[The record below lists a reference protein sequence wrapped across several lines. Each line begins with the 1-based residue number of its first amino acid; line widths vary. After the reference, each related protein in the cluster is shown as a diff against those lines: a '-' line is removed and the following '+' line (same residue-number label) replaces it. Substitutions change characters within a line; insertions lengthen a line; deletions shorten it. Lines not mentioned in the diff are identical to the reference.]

1 MIAGLFALL
10 ACQLFGETIAR
21 GAGLPVPGPVLG
33 LAILVVGLAA
43 WARFARPDPAALE
56 RSGVGRVAE
65 ALLANLALLFVPA
78 GVGVIQHLD
87 LLGTYGLALAAAL
100 VGSTLLTLL
109 ATVGMFLAV
118 KRRLG
123 ALDEPQP

>member
-10 ACQLFGETIAR
+10 ACQLAGEAIAR

-33 LAILVVGLAA
+33 LAILVLGLAG
-43 WARFARPDPAALE
+43 WTRLARPDPAALE
-56 RSGVGRVAE
+56 RSGVGRVAD

-100 VGSTLLTLL
+100 IGSTLLTLL
-109 ATVGMFLAV
+109 ATVGVFLAV

-123 ALDEPQP
+123 PPAEPQP

>member
-10 ACQLFGETIAR
+10 ACQLVGEAIAR

-43 WARFARPDPAALE
+43 WTRLARPDPAALE
-56 RSGVGRVAE
+56 RSGVGRVAD

-87 LLGTYGLALAAAL
+87 LIGTYGLALAAAL
-100 VGSTLLTLL
+100 VGSTLVTLL
-109 ATVGMFLAV
+109 ATVGVFLAV
-118 KRRLG
+118 KRRVG
-123 ALDEPQP
+123 TPAEPQP